1 MDEDLRKLVEEK
13 VSKWFGEPVL
23 AVEDEIMALIASY
36 TSYKVEEALIDGRVS
51 GLNTAR
57 RYRGNGFEVSQKID
71 KEIRRLKNLKEG
83 K

>member
-36 TSYKVEEALIDGRVS
+36 GREARIEGAEQLDSDWDSYQLVD
-51 GLNTAR
+51 
-57 RYRGNGFEVSQKID
+57 YKID
-71 KEIRRLKNLKEG
+71 RLAELKNLKEEPTHE
-83 K
+83 